1 MQDSTKQTILMLSE
15 KDFETYLT
23 KLYEKITKDASTDP
37 VWIPESQVMEMTG
50 LRSKT
55 SIWKLRK
62 TYAIRWAKFGS
73 TVLYHRESILEMI
86 AQHEQKPLI

>member
-1 MQDSTKQTILMLSE
+1 MLSE

-23 KLYEKITKDASTDP
+23 KLYMKISKEANSLP
-37 VWIPESQVMEMTG
+37 VWIPESEVMEMTG

-62 TYAIRWAKFGS
+62 NYAIRWAKFGS

-86 AQHEQKPLI
+86 AKHEQTPLI